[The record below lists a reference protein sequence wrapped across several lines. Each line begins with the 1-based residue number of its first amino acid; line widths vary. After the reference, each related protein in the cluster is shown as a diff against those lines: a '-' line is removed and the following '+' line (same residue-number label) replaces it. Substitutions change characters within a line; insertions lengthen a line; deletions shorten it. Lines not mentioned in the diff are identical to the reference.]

1 MPTSQ
6 TEFCLILSGVTTML
20 SSIDNVSIRFLMP
33 SSLQSSMADSCA
45 SVGVRIALFL
55 TQSAK
60 PTHSLVVANKKAR
73 NTFLYSSTIDY
84 LYFTISSHLLSAFLA
99 ILAEFRPTL
108 TADFIHISSTFHG
121 DKYCNIWQYF

>member
-1 MPTSQ
+1 
-6 TEFCLILSGVTTML
+6 ML
-20 SSIDNVSIRFLMP
+20 SSIDSVSIRFLMP

-45 SVGVRIALFL
+45 RVGVRIALFL

-73 NTFLYSSTIDY
+73 NVFLHSSTIDY

-99 ILAEFRPTL
+99 ILTEFRPYFTVKL
-108 TADFIHISSTFHG
+108 STFRPHFM
-121 DKYCNIWQYF
+121 DIDNVFTDFLPTFTVFILQHMKHKH